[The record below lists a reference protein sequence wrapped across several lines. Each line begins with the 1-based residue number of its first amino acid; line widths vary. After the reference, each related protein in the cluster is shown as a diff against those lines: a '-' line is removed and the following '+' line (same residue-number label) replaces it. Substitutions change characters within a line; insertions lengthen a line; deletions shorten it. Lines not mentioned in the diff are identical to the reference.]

1 MSLAPL
7 EHGASLRR
15 QFKKAEVAAGS
26 LKGARYLDVGWE
38 DLKKAAKSYKSDPRF
53 NQFAKRCVSER
64 ALASEGAH
72 VDAQEGNSD
81 GHAGV
86 RLGSICKRVMS
97 WTFCKAK
104 GRIALFVALAFL
116 CLLILSRPK
125 FYILVGKSLTLG
137 VRLALRRS
145 FGMITLILDAILD
158 EAVESF
164 EQPGLIAPVQVGN
177 QIQQQHDTSNAWL
190 LHVLCGVIGAL
201 MGRQLPR
208 GPNRSHETTG
218 PRTHWTYG
226 KDGTS
231 NVVIA

>member
-1 MSLAPL
+1 M
-7 EHGASLRR
+7 
-15 QFKKAEVAAGS
+15 
-26 LKGARYLDVGWE
+26 GWE

-208 GPNRSHETTG
+208 GPN
-218 PRTHWTYG
+218 
-226 KDGTS
+226 
-231 NVVIA
+231 

>member
-104 GRIALFVALAFL
+104 GRIAVCSTCVPLPPHSVQTKVLYFGRKVTDLRCAA
-116 CLLILSRPK
+116 
-125 FYILVGKSLTLG
+125 SLK
-137 VRLALRRS
+137 
-145 FGMITLILDAILD
+145 TLIWND
-158 EAVESF
+158 
-164 EQPGLIAPVQVGN
+164 
-177 QIQQQHDTSNAWL
+177 H
-190 LHVLCGVIGAL
+190 
-201 MGRQLPR
+201 
-208 GPNRSHETTG
+208 PNS
-218 PRTHWTYG
+218 
-226 KDGTS
+226 
-231 NVVIA
+231 